1 MRLCGE
7 IVSPRRRPETLAG
20 LFFGGL
26 LDYDA
31 SADLA
36 RLALV
41 AAAMRRSFLTD
52 GDLGG
57 PLDLDPKLAPAH
69 YLNGVLEIVTAAVR
83 RSIGAVALIAA
94 RIGSA

>member
-1 MRLCGE
+1 M
-7 IVSPRRRPETLAG
+7 
-20 LFFGGL
+20 GGL

-41 AAAMRRSFLTD
+41 TAAMRRSSLTY

-57 PLDLDPKLAPAH
+57 PLDLDPKLPPAH
-69 YLNGVLEIVTAAVR
+69 YLNGVRDIVSLRCVEA
-83 RSIGAVALIAA
+83 
-94 RIGSA
+94 